1 MLVISVFVS
10 KIRLN
15 FHYKKMTEKMY
26 YKVVEKHKSSV
37 FEILKIG
44 KAFRHVDFNSTIRKE
59 IHLVVH
65 ILADHPN

>member
-1 MLVISVFVS
+1 
-10 KIRLN
+10 
-15 FHYKKMTEKMY
+15 MTEKMY
-26 YKVVEKHKSSV
+26 DKVVEKHKSSV